1 MWFVCPLRL
10 CEVAL
15 ASWRRDNCHR
25 GPPGEPV
32 RWAGHQRRR
41 GKWDASHQHR
51 NSGSV
56 QRWGHCTR
64 RQAACRGS
72 DITGKRSPGH
82 VHLWILCVVKPIL
95 VHERWEFLLS
105 LKQFKAALIK
115 VFILV
120 MDNMTD
126 YVKEVAHRDKC
137 TEMYHPTQF

>member
-1 MWFVCPLRL
+1 M
-10 CEVAL
+10 
-15 ASWRRDNCHR
+15 
-25 GPPGEPV
+25 
-32 RWAGHQRRR
+32 
-41 GKWDASHQHR
+41 
-51 NSGSV
+51 
-56 QRWGHCTR
+56 
-64 RQAACRGS
+64 
-72 DITGKRSPGH
+72 
-82 VHLWILCVVKPIL
+82 KPIL